1 MSTTAPSTLNT
12 TNTPTSTYPPANT
25 LWLEDTEASALLN
38 TLISRLGGTDKYQQ
52 TLCDQFIDKWIRL
65 QYATYRAL
73 FQLGTPDA
81 NLDNVQKRF
90 DWLTAWLDKYKLEYA
105 KVFPTQW
112 RVDERFVSEWCS
124 QTRDHFYILLID
136 MQKAHTLTAKDV
148 RLALKTTRWFEAKL
162 DAEFETSRV
171 TTPPKEQY
179 DPSLMS
185 TSDVKMILPSS
196 VFEVLAM
203 IEPAMMAPYKPPTT
217 YCAPKYKGC
226 ISACFGV
233 YSQLLIDDETK
244 CMNDAYDRSL
254 ANENWQVP
262 SGGDGKVFSSI
273 RSIFD
278 YMSKCRERISTINM
292 PEVVIGVLDAFKKCL
307 SMYDDKLKL
316 VLQSNVD
323 LSPPNSKRTLCLII
337 NTTAYI
343 LKMIR
348 TVCVTFKSDLPMD
361 ERAEIDMQKEYDM
374 YVKLADDVTRWL
386 SAALYN
392 SLYNVLCRTPQ
403 RDTYVADLKAI
414 VQGDVLLLRDALLD
428 TEFFDCHVIGKDS
441 LVEMPNPENPLR
453 KLFGDIVE
461 GVTTRLSKI
470 ISSCNTSTPAALTL
484 QYMKDLDAI
493 EFMLHSLPSLYHETL
508 LASAQFADYPQM
520 IHQRIAVMKHSLSI
534 LAMPWEALV
543 ASVALLGFTLTPIVK
558 E

>member
-1 MSTTAPSTLNT
+1 
-12 TNTPTSTYPPANT
+12 
-25 LWLEDTEASALLN
+25 
-38 TLISRLGGTDKYQQ
+38 
-52 TLCDQFIDKWIRL
+52 
-65 QYATYRAL
+65 
-73 FQLGTPDA
+73 
-81 NLDNVQKRF
+81 
-90 DWLTAWLDKYKLEYA
+90 
-105 KVFPTQW
+105 
-112 RVDERFVSEWCS
+112 
-124 QTRDHFYILLID
+124 
-136 MQKAHTLTAKDV
+136 MQKAHILKAKDV

-162 DAEFETSRV
+162 DAEFETSRATA
-171 TTPPKEQY
+171 TTLPKEHY
-179 DPSLMS
+179 DPSLML
-185 TSDVKMILPSS
+185 TSDVKKILPNS
-196 VFEVLAM
+196 VFEVLVM
-203 IEPAMMAPYKPPTT
+203 IEPAMMVPYKPPTT

-226 ISACFGV
+226 ISACFAI
-233 YSQLLIDDETK
+233 YSHILIDDETK
-244 CMNDAYDRSL
+244 SMNDAYDRAL
-254 ANENWQVP
+254 VNETWQVP

-278 YMSKCRERISTINM
+278 YMSKCRERISALNM
-292 PEVVIGVLDAFKKCL
+292 PDVVIDVLDAFKKCL

-316 VLQSNVD
+316 VLQSNID

-337 NTTAYI
+337 NTIAYI

-361 ERAEIDMQKEYDM
+361 QRGEIDMQKEYDM
-374 YVKLADDVTRWL
+374 YVKLADDATRWL

-392 SLYNVLCRTPQ
+392 SPYYVLCATPQ
-403 RDTYVADLKAI
+403 RDTYMADLKAI

-428 TEFFDCHVIGKDS
+428 TAFFDIHVIGKDS

-461 GVTTRLSKI
+461 GVTARLSKV
-470 ISSCNTSTPAALTL
+470 ISSCNASTPAALTL

-508 LASAQFADYPQM
+508 LASTQFADYPQM
-520 IHQRIAVMKHSLSI
+520 IHQQMSAMKHSLSI
-534 LAMPWEALV
+534 IAMPWDALV